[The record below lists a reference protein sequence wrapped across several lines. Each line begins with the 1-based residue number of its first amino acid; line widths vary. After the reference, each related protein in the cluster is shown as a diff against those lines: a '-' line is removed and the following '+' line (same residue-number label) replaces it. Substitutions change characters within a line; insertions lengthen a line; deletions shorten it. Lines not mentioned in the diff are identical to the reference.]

1 MKKKVII
8 FGCQEIAVNII
19 NFLKKKKE
27 IEIALVVT
35 YDLPLDAT
43 YNYKI
48 VSDFCKKNK
57 LNYIKFSNFNENLTN
72 NILKINPD
80 LIITCYF
87 RKIIPAKIINMT
99 KNIIN
104 LHPSYLP
111 YYRGPV
117 PTAWAILNNDKYSGF
132 TIHEINNGIDTGNI
146 IVREKIIIKKND
158 TGYDLYKKGM
168 NLGYKMFTKNFDIII
183 NKKYKPIIQ
192 KEFGSYFGKL
202 EVEQFINWQYKA
214 SHILNLIRVYAHPY
228 NSAKSKIYNK
238 YLLIDKAELY
248 KDKKILAQK
257 PGKIEKI
264 INGKYPVISCSD
276 GLIILKKF
284 IFVKPLNKKEKKIYL
299 KIGNILE
306 S

>member
-27 IEIALVVT
+27 IEISFVVT
-35 YDLPLDAT
+35 YDLPLDVT
-43 YNYKI
+43 YDYKI
-48 VSDFCKKNK
+48 VSNFCKKNRIK
-57 LNYIKFSNFNENLTN
+57 YIKFSRFDDNL
-72 NILKINPD
+72 INQITEIDPD

-87 RKIIPAKIINMT
+87 RKIIPKKIISLT

-132 TIHEINNGIDTGNI
+132 TIHEIDSGIDTG
-146 IVREKIIIKKND
+146 KIIKRKKILISKND
-158 TGYDLYKKGM
+158 TGYTLYKKSM
-168 NLGYKMFTKNFDIII
+168 KLGYKMFKENFDILI
-183 NKKYKPIIQ
+183 NKKYKPVTQ
-192 KEFGSYFGKL
+192 KNFGSYFGKL
-202 EVEQFINWQYKA
+202 EAEQFINWQYKT
-214 SHILNLIRVYAHPY
+214 SHILNLIRVYSYPY
-228 NSAKSKIYNK
+228 NSAKSKIFNK
-238 YLLIDKAELY
+238 YLLIDKAEIY
-248 KDKKILAQK
+248 RDKNFFAQR

-264 INGKYPVISCSD
+264 VNGKYPVISCSD

-284 IFVKPLNKKEKKIYL
+284 IFVKPLNKKEKNIYL
-299 KIGNILE
+299 KVGNVLE

>member
-27 IEIALVVT
+27 IEISLVIT
-35 YDLPLDAT
+35 YDLPLDVT

-48 VSDFCKKNK
+48 VSDFCKKSKIKYVKFVRFDDNLINK
-57 LNYIKFSNFNENLTN
+57 ITE
-72 NILKINPD
+72 INSD

-87 RKIIPAKIINMT
+87 RKIIPKKIINLT

-132 TIHEINNGIDTGNI
+132 TIHEIDSGIDTG
-146 IVREKIIIKKND
+146 KIISRKKIPIKNDD
-158 TGYDLYKKGM
+158 TGYTLYRKSM
-168 NLGYKMFTKNFDIII
+168 NLGYQMFKKNFGNII
-183 NKKYKPIIQ
+183 NKKYKSISQ
-192 KEFGSYFGKL
+192 KQFGSYFGKL
-202 EVEQFINWQYKA
+202 QVEQFINWQYTA
-214 SHILNLIRVYAHPY
+214 LHILNLIRVYSYPY
-228 NSAKSKIYNK
+228 NSAKSKIFNK
-238 YLLIDKAELY
+238 YLLIDKAEIY

-284 IFVKPLNKKEKKIYL
+284 IFVKPLDKKEKKIYL
-299 KIGNILE
+299 RVGNILE